1 MTTESDDSDLRP
13 EALRA
18 LAPVPEPPERLEQ
31 RVLQSLRAN
40 GTLTASMG
48 RRWFRRSLAAAALV
62 AAFIGGRLTTPS
74 PAPPGPRWMVLLYED
89 AAFRG
94 PDPGAEQSYVEEYRA
109 WAAGLRRRRQLVD
122 GAELLPAAAV
132 LGPEGAGPSAPP
144 ASDAA
149 RLTGYFIIVAP
160 TLEAA
165 RALTADIP
173 HLRHQGR
180 VTIQPLG
187 AS

>member
-1 MTTESDDSDLRP
+1 MTTEWDDPELRP

-18 LAPVPEPPERLEQ
+18 LAPVPKPPERLEQ
-31 RVLQSLRAN
+31 RVLRSLRAN
-40 GTLTASMG
+40 GTLTASVG
-48 RRWFRRSLAAAALV
+48 RPWIRRSLAAAALV
-62 AAFIGGRLTTPS
+62 AAFIGGRLTMPS
-74 PAPPGPRWMVLLYED
+74 PAPTGPRWMVLLYED

-94 PDPGAEQSYVEEYRA
+94 PDPGEEQSYVEEYRA
-109 WAAGLRRRRQLVD
+109 WAAVLRRRQQRVD

-132 LGPEGAGPSAPP
+132 LDPEGAKPSTPP

>member
-1 MTTESDDSDLRP
+1 MTMEWDDPERRP

-31 RVLQSLRAN
+31 RVLRSLRAN

-48 RRWFRRSLAAAALV
+48 LPWIRRSLAAAALV
-62 AAFIGGRLTTPS
+62 AAFIGGRLTMPS

-94 PDPGAEQSYVEEYRA
+94 PEPGEEQSYVEEYRA
-109 WAAGLRRRRQLVD
+109 WAAVLRQRRQLVD
-122 GAELLPAAAV
+122 AAELLPAAAV
-132 LGPEGAGPSAPP
+132 LGPEGARPTAPP